1 METMMKR
8 NVFAV
13 AVGAALALNAFSAFA
28 ESSSAAGGSGASTS
42 ANLDFQLTIP
52 KFLRLQVGTT
62 GATIDRIDF
71 TPTVSQLA
79 TAPSTVVSGTA
90 ASGDLGNGSVTVSV
104 QANPNADTVNLT
116 YTTTASALSDGATNT
131 VPWST
136 IKVATSGADAASL
149 THPAALADGSAGDVN
164 VVAPLP
170 VTAGVINLSA
180 IWTYTWD
187 DAGTIYPAAT
197 YNGRVAYK
205 IATP

>member
-8 NVFAV
+8 NILAV

-28 ESSSAAGGSGASTS
+28 ESSSAAGGAGASTS
-42 ANLDFQLTIP
+42 ANLDFRLTIP
-52 KFLRLQVGTT
+52 KFLRLQVGTA

-79 TAPSTVVSGTA
+79 TTPSTVVSGTA
-90 ASGDLGNGSVTVSV
+90 ASGDLGNGSVTVTV
-104 QANPNADTVNLT
+104 QANPNTDVVNLT
-116 YTTTASALSDGATNT
+116 YTTTAAALSDGGTNT

-164 VVAPLP
+164 VVAPLT

-180 IWTYTWD
+180 VWTYTWD
-187 DAGTIYPAAT
+187 DAGTIYAAAA

>member
-1 METMMKR
+1 MKR
-8 NVFAV
+8 NILAV

-28 ESSSAAGGSGASTS
+28 ESSSAAGGAGASTS
-42 ANLDFQLTIP
+42 ANLDFRLTIP
-52 KFLRLQVGTT
+52 KFLRLQVGTA
-62 GATIDRIDF
+62 GAT
-71 TPTVSQLA
+71 
-79 TAPSTVVSGTA
+79 
-90 ASGDLGNGSVTVSV
+90 GNGSVTVTV
-104 QANPNADTVNLT
+104 QANPNTDVVNLT
-116 YTTTASALSDGATNT
+116 YTTTAAALSDGGTNT

-164 VVAPLP
+164 VVAPLT

-180 IWTYTWD
+180 VWTYTWD
-187 DAGTIYPAAT
+187 DAGTIYAAAA